1 MTPRRAFLA
10 LLVSCLW
17 LSAALAQVAT
27 FTVRPDEFVGPPL
40 VGFGAQF
47 NPYLYATPNFGGS
60 GDVTEANVQD
70 LERKLLDLRPQHVRI
85 FFALEWWDGRR
96 DGIAK
101 DDPRMKESF
110 LRTARLA
117 QQCGATINLTYW
129 HGPWPDPQR
138 QAARFADIVKELRQ
152 RHDLTAI
159 QYVTLQNEPNL
170 HAFDIEKLTTIYRA
184 FDARARKIGL
194 RNHVKIIGGDLVQNE
209 QQRWFADL
217 AQQQPFLDGYGVH
230 MYWDYW
236 DTAKLLRRVSEV
248 PPIVASLPQR
258 SRKPLYVTEFG
269 VRGKRDTPGME
280 PGLYEPD
287 GGFDRLTAGRFITD
301 VPLQAM
307 QIAWFM
313 MEAINRGYIATIQW
327 DAYTAWYDR
336 YMQYGL
342 IGGAK
347 DGWPLRPAYH
357 VLRMFTHT
365 TQPGW
370 RAVRVEGEAED
381 MLVVATQG
389 PDGAMTVYAMNRA
402 ARPQRITVSGFPM
415 THPLRRILWNGAG
428 DGTATTDSPDSD
440 ETGERILKLSLPP
453 AAVISITNDNAKR

>member
-1 MTPRRAFLA
+1 MRSRRAFFA
-10 LLVSCLW
+10 FLVSCLW
-17 LSAALAQVAT
+17 LPAARAEDAT
-27 FTVRPDEFVGPPL
+27 FTIRPDHFIGSPL

-47 NPYLYATPNFGGS
+47 NPYLYATPNLGA
-60 GDVTEANVQD
+60 DVTEANVTD
-70 LERKLLDLRPQHVRI
+70 LERKLIDLRPQHVRI

-101 DDPRMKESF
+101 DDPRMKDSF

-117 QQCGATINLTYW
+117 QRCGATINLTYW

-138 QAARFADIVKELRQ
+138 QAARFADVVKELRQ
-152 RHDLTAI
+152 RHELTAI
-159 QYVTLQNEPNL
+159 QYITLQNEPNL
-170 HAFDIEKLTTIYRA
+170 HKFDIEKLTTIYRA

-194 RNHVKIIGGDLVQNE
+194 RDDIKIIGGDLVQNE

-217 AQQQPFLDGYGVH
+217 ARQQPFLDGYGVH

-269 VRGKRDTPGME
+269 VRGKRDTPATE
-280 PGLYEPD
+280 PGRYEPD
-287 GGFDRLTAGRFITD
+287 GRIITD

-313 MEAINRGYIATIQW
+313 LEAINRGYVATIQW

-365 TQPGW
+365 TKPGW
-370 RAVRVEGEAED
+370 RAVRVEGKAD
-381 MLVVATQG
+381 DLLVTATRG
-389 PDGAMTVYAMNRA
+389 PAGEVTIYALNRGD
-402 ARPQRITVSGFPM
+402 RPRRFTIGGLPANL
-415 THPLRRILWNGAG
+415 PLNWLTWNATG
-428 DGTATTDSPDSD
+428 DGTPS
-440 ETGERILKLSLPP
+440 P
-453 AAVISITNDNAKR
+453 AAKATSRDGRLLIDVAPMALIFITTVTLKE